1 MSLWLLIKYQIV
13 NVEIERISCSGNFHG
28 RFSVALCARVDLK
41 LTFMNQSIDT
51 LIHSNGDH

>member
-1 MSLWLLIKYQIV
+1 MSRRFLIKYQTV
-13 NVEIERISCSGNFHG
+13 NVRIECRIGKLP
-28 RFSVALCARVDLK
+28 VVVCARVDLK